1 MIRKKWKDLKKGD
14 KLYVVR
20 KNKKTKLFKISTIG
34 VKKVS
39 SYPCYG
45 DEYLEIKFGRG
56 RRTIIAKKEH
66 TNFKYAFTKEFF
78 FTTKDEAIDALDEVL
93 REYKEELEEKV
104 NELINL
110 IVEIDNFRETI

>member
-1 MIRKKWKDLKKGD
+1 MITKKWKDLKKGD
-14 KLYVVR
+14 KFYVVR

-56 RRTIIAKKEH
+56 RRTIIAKKEQ
-66 TNFKYAFTKEFF
+66 TNFKKVFTKEFF
-78 FTTKDEAIDALDEVL
+78 FTTKDEAINALDAVL
-93 REYKEELEEKV
+93 CEYKEELETKV
-104 NELINL
+104 SEMINL